1 MARQIIKSDACF
13 EVLTNKERLLADKEI
28 QTMLLKESKNTKIV
42 DTIIVRLKKNYT
54 GKLVFENVNEK
65 NNTCPTCK
73 LAGITVKGL
82 IDRYGLKQRKKYIAY
97 VNDLG
102 QIVAVGKEVK

>member
-1 MARQIIKSDACF
+1 MARQILKSDACF
-13 EVLTNKERLLADKEI
+13 EVLTNKERLLADKEV
-28 QTMLLKESKNTKIV
+28 QSMLLKESKNTKIV

-73 LAGITVKGL
+73 LAGITVNGL
-82 IDRYGLKQRKKYIAY
+82 IEKHNLKQRKKYIAGI
-97 VNDLG
+97 NDLE
-102 QIVAVGKEVK
+102 QIICIMGEC